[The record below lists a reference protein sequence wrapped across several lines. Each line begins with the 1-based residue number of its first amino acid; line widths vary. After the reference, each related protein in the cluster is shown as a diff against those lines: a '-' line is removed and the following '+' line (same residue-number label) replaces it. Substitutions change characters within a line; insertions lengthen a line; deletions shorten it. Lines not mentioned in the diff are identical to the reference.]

1 MDHLWDIYEVSKEI
15 LSSDLLGQLKKKF
28 ANHFQQYFD
37 FQLLPPDVLIQ
48 LKTFDG
54 KPLTHCFEV
63 SSLSLMTSPMGP
75 KFLATRRFKSKAIP
89 PPEIRISTFFSVSK
103 ILCALYTS
111 AYTLHSK
118 IFLIPAFES
127 LTITA
132 RQHSTLTFKSHP
144 VDDVLILS
152 FSFRWNCVRV
162 ALEKTHS

>member
-89 PPEIRISTFFSVSK
+89 PRDSNFHFLLRLKDSV
-103 ILCALYTS
+103 CTVYFG
-111 AYTLHSK
+111 LHSAFK